1 MKRIVFIGL
10 LFFVLGNCGFAQQ
23 NIIDSLK
30 NELVLA
36 KQDTLKVLIL
46 SDIGRAFQ
54 RIDLDSTIHY
64 AEKALSVSKKAAYK
78 SGRFNGDLG
87 HSFRWAGNFPKAF
100 QYMFE
105 GLRIATKERD
115 IPLIG
120 LLENSIA
127 IVYSQLE
134 DNPNAIIHQKKAIEA
149 FEEEGNDNSAINST
163 LNLGRGYRRN
173 LQFDSAAICFQKVY
187 KELDTFKNTSMHA
200 FFFMEMG
207 QLEFQKNNHE
217 RAFEFLRESMAIS
230 EMLDNKFFNAFA
242 NNAMAVFFKS
252 LNQIDSS
259 IHYAENAYLLSEQ
272 INDKYNLLEAADL
285 LADLYQ
291 SKGSEKANFYLNK
304 VIQLNNELYGSKK
317 VQELQKTLAAEQ
329 ARQRLEEEVSLTRE
343 YKLKQ
348 YGFLAGLFFL
358 VLVAFLLYRNNR
370 LKHKDNLLLQKQ
382 KEEVEYQK
390 HLAEDA
396 LSNLKSTQAQ
406 LIQSEKMAS
415 LGELTAGIAH
425 EIQNPLN
432 FVNNFSEVS
441 EEMIKEIKD
450 ERLKT
455 KDQRDEALEDEILS
469 DIEQNLRKINHHGNR
484 ASSIVKGML
493 EHSRTSSGKKE
504 LIDINALA
512 DEYLRLAYHGLI
524 AKEKSFNADF
534 KTDFDSTLPKVEVV
548 NQEMGR
554 VLLNLINNAFQA
566 VSEEREQR
574 KAIGDLDYKPLVSIK
589 TQLITNNQLQATI
602 TDNGSGIPDAIKD
615 KIFQPFFTTKDTGK
629 GTGLGLSLAYNIV
642 KAHGGEIQVES
653 VEGEGSEFKIILPI

>member
-200 FFFMEMG
+200 FFLMEMG
-207 QLEFQKNNHE
+207 QLEFQKNNHV

-272 INDKYNLLEAADL
+272 INDKYNHLGAADL

-343 YKLKQ
+343 YKLRQ

-382 KEEVEYQK
+382 KEEVEHQK

-396 LSNLKSTQAQ
+396 LSNLKSAQAQ

-432 FVNNFSEVS
+432 FVNNFAEVS
-441 EEMIKEIKD
+441 SEMIDEMDVEIEKGEIKEAKEIS
-450 ERLKT
+450 
-455 KDQRDEALEDEILS
+455 A
-469 DIEQNLRKINHHGNR
+469 DIKQNLQKINHHGQR
-484 ASSIVKGML
+484 ASNIVKGML

-504 LIDINALA
+504 LTDINALA
-512 DEYLRLAYHGLI
+512 DEYLRLSYHGLR
-524 AKEKSFNADF
+524 AKDRSFNAEII
-534 KTDFDSTLPKVEVV
+534 TDFDPVLPKIEVV
-548 NQEMGR
+548 SQDIGR
-554 VLLNLINNAFQA
+554 VLLNIITNAFHA
-566 VSEEREQR
+566 VLERSLAGET
-574 KAIGDLDYKPLVSIK
+574 GYKPTVTLKTTQEHKANGSKLIAISIR
-589 TQLITNNQLQATI
+589 
-602 TDNGSGIPDAIKD
+602 DNGPGIPDAIKD

-629 GTGLGLSLAYNIV
+629 GTGLGLSLAYDIV
-642 KAHGGEIQVES
+642 KAHGGELTMEP
-653 VEGEGSEFKIILPI
+653 EENKGATFKIILPLSI